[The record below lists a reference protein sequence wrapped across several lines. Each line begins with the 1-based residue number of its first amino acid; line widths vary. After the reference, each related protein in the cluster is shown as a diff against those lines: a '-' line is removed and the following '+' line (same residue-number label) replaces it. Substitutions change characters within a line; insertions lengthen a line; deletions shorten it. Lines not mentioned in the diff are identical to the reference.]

1 MYHVSIIKFT
11 GGNTMKKRLL
21 IFLPLCV
28 LILFGCKKCV
38 FLWAEVFVA
47 EKESW
52 CEQVIKNDHRIFAAM
67 NVGNMN
73 GPDCQPLML
82 TLDMEGHA
90 KWIKTYTH
98 GDYSMLTCM
107 CEVNDEVFF
116 AGKTFVDGKYG
127 IFIIKIDA
135 TGKKLLEKYIVAPG
149 YELLPEG
156 ITMADNKALM
166 LTGSMHGNTSQ
177 IKDLFILRLQHLG
190 VNKYDVEWF
199 KSYDMTYYTSDTSI
213 AHAQE
218 EGISI
223 AHASNNL
230 CLVAGHFYTPMYKYD
245 PWFLAIK
252 SDGNMLIQGRL
263 KNEGSNTKVTSMKRI
278 SSISQTT
285 TYAVSGITDHASS
298 SMNMLALTVELQ
310 TQPTASV
317 GPILRTIFK
326 SYGNGDDYA
335 YDIDQL
341 TDGNL
346 ILVGECYSFASG
358 SQDAVMIKFTHA
370 PVALIWANAYG
381 NALGGGNI
389 SDRFY
394 SVEKAYNN
402 AFVIGGAT
410 YSFPTQAQENAWV
423 MGLDDQGRIDQS
435 AWSDK
440 CMFIGLDIV
449 KVTIDW
455 NFGCMSAMKEVVISD
470 IYYNLVDIQSL
481 EEDYEMESLYLCDEL

>member
-1 MYHVSIIKFT
+1 
-11 GGNTMKKRLL
+11 
-21 IFLPLCV
+21 
-28 LILFGCKKCV
+28 
-38 FLWAEVFVA
+38 
-47 EKESW
+47 
-52 CEQVIKNDHRIFAAM
+52 
-67 NVGNMN
+67 
-73 GPDCQPLML
+73 
-82 TLDMEGHA
+82 
-90 KWIKTYTH
+90 
-98 GDYSMLTCM
+98 
-107 CEVNDEVFF
+107 
-116 AGKTFVDGKYG
+116 
-127 IFIIKIDA
+127 
-135 TGKKLLEKYIVAPG
+135 
-149 YELLPEG
+149 
-156 ITMADNKALM
+156 
-166 LTGSMHGNTSQ
+166 
-177 IKDLFILRLQHLG
+177 
-190 VNKYDVEWF
+190 
-199 KSYDMTYYTSDTSI
+199 MTYYTSDTSI